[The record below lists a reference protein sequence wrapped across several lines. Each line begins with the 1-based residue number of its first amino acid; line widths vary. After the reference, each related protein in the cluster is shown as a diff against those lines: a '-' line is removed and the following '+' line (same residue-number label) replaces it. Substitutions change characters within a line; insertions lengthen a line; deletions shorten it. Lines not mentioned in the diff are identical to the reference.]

1 MTRINLLPW
10 REELR
15 KEKQREFFTILVSVA
30 VLSGLVMWSGNG
42 MVESSIAKQEV
53 RNQFVTKE
61 LKKLD
66 KRIEE
71 IKDLQQRR
79 EELEERM
86 EVIQRLQGDRP
97 VIVHMLDDLARRIP
111 EGVFY
116 TKVEKK
122 GLVFNIEGIAE
133 SNNRISKLMRNFEE
147 SSWFK
152 EPNLASVKADEAE
165 GRSVNYFK
173 LSVKQAPA
181 KRLGEE
187 EG

>member
-15 KEKQREFFTILVSVA
+15 KEKQREFITIIVSIA
-30 VLSGLVMWSGNG
+30 VLTGLVMWSGNG
-42 MVESSIAKQEV
+42 MVESNINKQQV
-53 RNQFVTKE
+53 RNQFVSKE

-71 IKDLQQRR
+71 IKDLQERR

-97 VIVHMLDDLARRIP
+97 VIVHMLDDLARQIP

-122 GLVFNIEGIAE
+122 GNVFHIEGIAE
-133 SNNRISKLMRNFEE
+133 SNNRISKLMRNFEA
-147 SSWFK
+147 SDWFK
-152 EPNLASVKADEAE
+152 DPNLASVKADETN

-173 LSVKQAPA
+173 LSVKQTPT
-181 KRLGEE
+181 KSSEEE

>member
-1 MTRINLLPW
+1 VTRINLLPW

-15 KEKQREFFTILVSVA
+15 KEKQREFFTILVSIA
-30 VLSGLVMWSGNG
+30 VLTGLLMWSGNG
-42 MVESSIAKQEV
+42 MVENNISKQKV
-53 RNQFVTKE
+53 RNQYVSKE

-79 EELEERM
+79 DELEERM

-97 VIVHMLDDLARRIP
+97 VIVHMLDDLARQIP
-111 EGVFY
+111 EGIFY

-122 GLVFNIEGIAE
+122 GAVFYIEGIAE

-147 SSWFK
+147 SSWFR
-152 EPNLASVKADEAE
+152 EPNLASVKADEVS
-165 GRSVNYFK
+165 GRSVNHFK
-173 LSVKQAPA
+173 LSVKQEPT
-181 KRLGEE
+181 KRAEE